1 MDRTSLIL
9 QYAISSAIGSV
20 GDSSVR
26 CGIYYRGRDRHD
38 QGVQKVMDYYKFTYE
53 MRLLGRLYKSM
64 IDLESEYERIIYEM
78 SGVKGIRY
86 DKEPSSHNPILA
98 ESIRSEYSEKL
109 TEIETQIDKTQI
121 AIKDYESDFNRLT
134 DEFKPLVEQ
143 LFIKGKSFAEVGRNV
158 GYSDNGLYNKVRRY
172 IEKL

>member
-1 MDRTSLIL
+1 
-9 QYAISSAIGSV
+9 
-20 GDSSVR
+20 
-26 CGIYYRGRDRHD
+26 
-38 QGVQKVMDYYKFTYE
+38 MDYYKFTYE

-64 IDLESEYERIIYEM
+64 TDLENEYERIIYEM

-109 TEIETQIDKTQI
+109 TEIENQIDKTKI
-121 AIKDYESDFNRLT
+121 AINQYESDFNQLT
-134 DEFKPLVEQ
+134 DEFKPLIEQ
-143 LFIKGKSFAEVGRNV
+143 LFIQGKSFAEVGKNV

>member
-1 MDRTSLIL
+1 
-9 QYAISSAIGSV
+9 
-20 GDSSVR
+20 
-26 CGIYYRGRDRHD
+26 
-38 QGVQKVMDYYKFTYE
+38 MDYYKFTYE
-53 MRLLGRLYKSM
+53 MRLLGRLYESM
-64 IDLESEYERIIYEM
+64 TDLENEYERIIYEM

-109 TEIETQIDKTQI
+109 TEIETQIDFTI
-121 AIKDYESDFNRLT
+121 TAIKHYESEFNRLS
-134 DEFKPLVEQ
+134 DEFKPMVEQ